1 MKAMKH
7 TLFLIISC
15 PALLAGCSLF
25 SNYERPKELG
35 ISVDSLYRD
44 TTDVYATINADT
56 TNYGNT
62 PWEQVFTDP
71 HLQTLIRKAL
81 VQNTDMRTA
90 DLTIQQAEA
99 QLQTSRLAFYPT
111 ISFNPQGNIS
121 SFDFGK
127 ATKTYSVP
135 INASWQIDAFGQLR
149 NTKKQSQVALEQYKA
164 VKQATRTSIIASVA
178 NMYYTLQMLDEQL
191 KTTEETVKL
200 WQENV
205 RAMEAMK
212 VGGMT
217 NEAAVAQTKA
227 NYYELLTTVPTL
239 KSNIKQTENSL
250 CLLLHEAPHPIER
263 GTFNADAFP
272 KEYATGVPLQL
283 LANRPDVRSAELQ
296 LASAF
301 YGINLAKGAFYPSI
315 TLSGSAGWTNNAG
328 VIVNPGKILASAVAS
343 LVQPIFQNGK
353 LRANLKISKLQYESA
368 QLQFEKALL
377 SAGNEVSNALTSYQ
391 AAAQQE
397 VNRKVEVENL
407 EKALFHT
414 QQLFKLST
422 GTTYL
427 ETLTAQQSL
436 LQAQL
441 SLISDKFDKVQAAIS
456 LYQALGGGRETT
468 GETRHTIRHSQ
479 YQALEDGPETEEGN
493 ETTLRN

>member
-1 MKAMKH
+1 MKAMKR
-7 TLFLIISC
+7 TIFLIICS
-15 PALLAGCSLF
+15 PAILAGCSLF

-44 TTDVYATINADT
+44 TTAAYATINADT

-81 VQNTDMRTA
+81 EQNVDMRTA

-111 ISFNPQGNIS
+111 ISFSPQGTIS

-127 ATKTYSVP
+127 ATKTYDIP
-135 INASWQIDAFGQLR
+135 IAASWQIDAFGQLR

-164 VKQATRTSIIASVA
+164 AKQATRTSVIASVA

-200 WQENV
+200 WKENV

-217 NEAAVAQTKA
+217 NEAAVAQAKA

-239 KSNIKQTENSL
+239 KTNITQTENSI
-250 CLLLHEAPHPIER
+250 CLMLHEAPHPIER
-263 GTFNADAFP
+263 GAFNADAFP
-272 KEYATGVPLQL
+272 KEYSAGVPLQL
-283 LANRPDVRSAELQ
+283 LGNRPDVRSAELQ

-301 YGINLAKGAFYPSI
+301 YGINLAKGAFYPNI

-328 VIVNPGKILASAVAS
+328 TIINPGKILASAVAS
-343 LVQPIFQNGK
+343 LTQPIFQNGK

-368 QLQFEKALL
+368 QLQFEQALL
-377 SAGNEVSNALTSYQ
+377 NAGNEVSNALASYQ
-391 AAAQQE
+391 AASQQE
-397 VNRKVEVENL
+397 VDRAKEVEAL
-407 EKALFHT
+407 EKALTNT
-414 QQLFKLST
+414 QMLFKLSSE
-422 GTTYL
+422 TTYL

-441 SLISDKFDKVQAAIS
+441 SLISDKFDKVQAAIT
-456 LYQALGGGRETT
+456 LYQALGGGRET
-468 GETRHTIRHSQ
+468 ETSHDTAQ
-479 YQALEDGPETEEGN
+479 N
-493 ETTLRN
+493 